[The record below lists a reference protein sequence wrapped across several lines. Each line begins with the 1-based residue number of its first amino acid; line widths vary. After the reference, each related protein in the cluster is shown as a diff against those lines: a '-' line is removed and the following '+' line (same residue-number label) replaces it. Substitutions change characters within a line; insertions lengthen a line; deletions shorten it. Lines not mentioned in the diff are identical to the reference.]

1 MNDWL
6 KNLSEKI
13 GLPDLINRMSDRLS
27 GSELNTLLLS
37 LFRHITHQKKI
48 DELKQSFE
56 NSRFFKPST
65 VDPVL
70 YKILEIEC
78 LNFVQPYA
86 FTAIELSPLAPLG
99 TASVLAPIDQNTVV
113 SAVRGSEVVSD
124 ATNVLALIVAGK
136 SKEKPDSLLKYACT
150 HRHVRAQAFSNPSF
164 TAHFGV
170 FCLVTAGK
178 DPGDFIFETEQIKEH
193 IDIHYHLLK
202 SNFSGHL
209 ISLKVMIR
217 NCQPH
222 YSNKLKDILFNA
234 WEQLSIEWIDPAPAN
249 SYYPQVQFKLLL
261 NINDQW
267 IDLAD
272 GGLVDWTQQLMQ
284 NQKHRMVISGLG
296 LELLYK
302 LKS

>member
-6 KNLSEKI
+6 KKLSDKT
-13 GLPDLINRMSDRLS
+13 GVPDLIDRISERLS
-27 GSELNTLLLS
+27 GSELNTLLLG
-37 LFRHITHQKKI
+37 LFRHIIHQKKTG
-48 DELKQSFE
+48 ELIQSFQ
-56 NSRFFKPST
+56 NSRFFKPSS

-70 YKILEIEC
+70 YKTLEIEC
-78 LNFVQPYA
+78 LNFIKTYA
-86 FTAIELSPLAPLG
+86 FTCIELSPLTPLG
-99 TASVLAPIDQNTVV
+99 TTSLLAPIDQNTVV

-124 ATNVLALIVAGK
+124 ATNVLALIAAGK
-136 SKEKPDSLLKYACT
+136 SKEDPDSLLKYACT

-170 FCLVTAGK
+170 LCLVTTGK

-193 IDIHYHLLK
+193 IDIHYQLLI
-202 SNFSGHL
+202 SNFPGRPV
-209 ISLKVMIR
+209 SLKIMVR
-217 NCQPH
+217 NCLPH
-222 YSNKLKDILFNA
+222 YSNKLKDILFHA
-234 WEQLSIEWIDPAPAN
+234 WENLSIEWIDPAPDN
-249 SYYPQVQFKLLL
+249 SYYPQIQFKLLL

-284 NQKHRMVISGLG
+284 NQKHRMMISGMG